1 MHLMHGIKGK
11 GVGGSSQ
18 CCFFCILPRLGVIL
32 WLSPVICLQVER
44 RKNQRELREAQ
55 TKSEELETTNKH
67 LEKRLE
73 KLKTAKSNL
82 LQQL

>member
-1 MHLMHGIKGK
+1 MLTD
-11 GVGGSSQ
+11 VWRQ
-18 CCFFCILPRLGVIL
+18 VIRFKTAAETAEQSEENL
-32 WLSPVICLQVER
+32 KVER

-55 TKSEELETTNKH
+55 TKSEELETANKH